1 MLICWQLC
9 QIWFKSNLTNQRHC
23 KGNSPKYAFS
33 FYSQIHSFSAFQIPK
48 DNKHLLPSPNGQGQ
62 RVHSSSWN
70 WLTQGHSWNIG
81 GEGVHVVEISVT
93 PKTDLKRPVT
103 GLAPVTDA
111 GPCQLNPHGCQSN
124 WGRVL
129 LPAVTG
135 NICRHTWIRNVKWE
149 SAGRTGMFTLL
160 ANHKGKPSLMHVFNA
175 IPGRKSFYLVHNHAH
190 CALSMHNYG
199 YNLSMTTRQ
208 HPKQHLIGVCNQKIH
223 LFCSFVLIEN
233 LICMTSVIDAGMFW

>member
-1 MLICWQLC
+1 MCIFFF
-9 QIWFKSNLTNQRHC
+9 IF
-23 KGNSPKYAFS
+23 
-33 FYSQIHSFSAFQIPK
+33 QIHSFSTCQTPK
-48 DNKHLLPSPNGQGQ
+48 DNEHLPPSPNGQGQ

-93 PKTDLKRPVT
+93 PKTNLKRPVT

-111 GPCQLNPHGCQSN
+111 GPCQLNLHGCQSK

-135 NICRHTWIRNVKWE
+135 NICRHTWMRNVKWE

-160 ANHKGKPSLMHVFNA
+160 ATIKKNPLLLHVFNA
-175 IPGRKSFYLVHNHAH
+175 IPARTTFHFIWIIIMHTVPWAWVIMVRSYQWQAADSGSIIYSADWSVSKNTILLFLCANIKSDIYDISDR
-190 CALSMHNYG
+190 CW
-199 YNLSMTTRQ
+199 
-208 HPKQHLIGVCNQKIH
+208 I
-223 LFCSFVLIEN
+223 VLIKHKIE
-233 LICMTSVIDAGMFW
+233 